1 MRDWRYIEPDH
12 ATAAQ
17 LLIAVESL
25 ASSNGSIGERLHD
38 IYLIMNKLK
47 ETDFPEELQ
56 DSFLEIKAELET
68 DPRDEQTSEVAI
80 RIVRLHDKIVR
91 DYCLPS
97 GYTLPNELQH

>member
-12 ATAAQ
+12 VTAAQ
-17 LLIAVESL
+17 LLIAVERL

-56 DSFLEIKAELET
+56 DPFLEIMAKLET
-68 DPRDEQTSEVAI
+68 NPKDEQASEVAI
-80 RIVRLHDKIVR
+80 RIVRLYDKIVR

-97 GYTLPNELQH
+97 GYLLPSE